1 MIYSNGIRCK
11 ILTASVCKS
20 KRNKVYVTIKAKGL
34 SQRFEEGGEGDQQRC
49 LQHNPEKTKYRC
61 SPEIDVAV
69 EGRRSYKGVR
79 SR

>member
-1 MIYSNGIRCK
+1 MVKLYYSLK
-11 ILTASVCKS
+11 DLK
-20 KRNKVYVTIKAKGL
+20 
-34 SQRFEEGGEGDQQRC
+34 EGGEGDQQQC

-61 SPEIDVAV
+61 CSPEIDAAV

>member
-1 MIYSNGIRCK
+1 MIYSNGNRCE
-11 ILTASVCKS
+11 ILTASVCKN
-20 KRNKVYVTIKAKGL
+20 RVYVTIKAKCL
-34 SQRFEEGGEGDQQRC
+34 SQRLFEAGGQGDQQLC

-69 EGRRSYKGVR
+69 EGHRSYKGVR